1 MQAAIHRK
9 LNTALEDDVPLLFP
23 FEQQQQQQQQPDFY
37 YDAATNQQDHPSFSF
52 GSTISPRSWH
62 FEKSDNDS
70 NIPSSQLQHLV
81 HTQPIHLIN
90 PQILFNEE
98 FLNLENIASQPRSK
112 ENRSINGNETET
124 ATEKQ
129 KRDSKST
136 KSSSLSSLFSNDD
149 TASTY
154 YSSYNNNNIF
164 QKTDKKNDDVDMID
178 TMKFETNTNL
188 QKDIKIFQEIFDFNE
203 FAYAQDFYPHSTN
216 YTYSKPSNVHNSI
229 TTKNIDSY
237 YQHQYQNLPHIENM
251 HSINNRHYN
260 NNKSVNYN
268 NSSLL
273 HNNNNNSASN
283 ASHSMY
289 EAEPFIDE
297 PQVPSCYYPLE
308 ISLDIDRTPAQKLN
322 SEELEFVK
330 RLNAKLS
337 RYAAAYSVSAS
348 NDQDYYDKVRFQEIS
363 YKFSK
368 TYS

>member
-9 LNTALEDDVPLLFP
+9 IHTALEDDAPLLFP
-23 FEQQQQQQQQPDFY
+23 FEQQQQQQQQQPDFC
-37 YDAATNQQDHPSFSF
+37 YDAATNQQDRPSFSF

-98 FLNLENIASQPRSK
+98 FLNLENIDSQPRSK
-112 ENRSINGNETET
+112 GNRSVNGTETET

-129 KRDSKST
+129 KRDPKST
-136 KSSSLSSLFSNDD
+136 KSSSLSSVFSNDD

-164 QKTDKKNDDVDMID
+164 QKEYKKDEDIDMID
-178 TMKFETNTNL
+178 AMKFETNTNL
-188 QKDIKIFQEIFDFNE
+188 QKDVKIFQEIFDFNE
-203 FAYAQDFYPHSTN
+203 FAYAQDFYPHSAN

-237 YQHQYQNLPHIENM
+237 YQHQYQYLPHVENM
-251 HSINNRHYN
+251 HSFNNRHYS
-260 NNKSVNYN
+260 NNKSVNCN

-273 HNNNNNSASN
+273 HNNN
-283 ASHSMY
+283 ASHNIY
-289 EAEPFIDE
+289 DADPFIDE
-297 PQVPSCYYPLE
+297 PQVPSYYYPLE
-308 ISLDIDRTPAQKLN
+308 IALDIDRPPALKLN

-330 RLNAKLS
+330 KLNAKLS